1 MRQISVIGC
10 GRWGGF
16 LAWHFAALSDRVYLY
31 GRPGSANFVN
41 LRDNRRNDYL
51 ALRDNIIMT
60 SSLDDVFSSE
70 KVFVSVS
77 CQGFRAMCGE
87 IAPFA
92 RGGRQMIL
100 AMKGLENSTGSRM
113 TEIARE
119 RLAAESVA
127 ILVGPGHPQS
137 LVSGVPTLML
147 IDSRDQSLTDRLVN
161 ELNTTLIRLYKGAD
175 VVGSEIGA
183 ALKNVIGIAAGLL
196 DGAGYSSLKG
206 PLMARGA
213 AEVARLIE
221 AEGGDPK
228 SAFGLSHLGDY
239 EATLFSQ
246 YSRNRAYGERF
257 IKGIP
262 FDGLAEGV
270 ETLRAVKECSR
281 KRGLEMPIC
290 DALHRVLFEG
300 LDPMEVLNEL
310 FKRSVKEENAPASKY
325 ALPK

>member
-16 LAWHFAALSDRVYLY
+16 LAWHFAALSERVYLY
-31 GRPGSANFVN
+31 GRPGSGSFVS
-41 LRDNRRNDYL
+41 LRENRRNGYL
-51 ALRDNIIMT
+51 VLRDNIIMT

-70 KVFVSVS
+70 KVFVSVG
-77 CQGFRAMCGE
+77 CQGFRSMCGE
-87 IAPFA
+87 VASFT
-92 RGGRQMIL
+92 RGRHQMIL
-100 AMKGLENSTGSRM
+100 AMKGLENSTGLRM
-113 TEIARE
+113 SDIARE
-119 RLAAESVA
+119 LLATENIA

-137 LVSGVPTLML
+137 LVEGVPTLML
-147 IDSRDQSLTDRLVN
+147 IDSRDPSLTDRLVN
-161 ELNTTLIRLYKGAD
+161 ELNTTLIRLYKGSD
-175 VVGSEIGA
+175 VVGNEIGA

-213 AEVARLIE
+213 AEVARLME

-246 YSRNRAYGERF
+246 YSRNRAYGESF
-257 IKGIP
+257 IKKLP

-281 KRGLEMPIC
+281 KHRLEMPIC
-290 DALHRVLFEG
+290 DALYRVIFEE

-310 FKRSVKEENAPASKY
+310 FKRSVKEENAPASRY
-325 ALPK
+325 AL